1 MAIAA
6 SELAQQDEI
15 QERVKKLQELFAN
28 DPEVARIDYRLAED
42 WSGDYSLFIKVFLNS
57 RTPTAATLLRLSEQI
72 DTALLRVVRSE
83 ELGLHSYPN
92 FVSGPENG
100 Q

>member
-6 SELAQQDEI
+6 SGLVQQDEI
-15 QERVKKLQELFAN
+15 LERVKKLQELFAN
-28 DPEVARIDYRLAED
+28 DPDVARIVPRFAED
-42 WSGDYSLFIKVFLNS
+42 WSGDYSLFIDVVLNS
-57 RTPTAATLLRLSEQI
+57 KTPTAATVSRLSKQI
-72 DTALLRVVRSE
+72 DTALLRIVRSE

-92 FVSGPENG
+92 FVSGPWNG